1 MSSPNLERLSAI
13 ILSILITFKSTPAPD
28 QAITHHYP
36 LRSLVYSMTLMML
49 SLPPGH
55 HGSTRQQK
63 CPTMPHGRLGSN
75 SWETSSRR
83 SVRAS
88 TLRKVTTQGHQPTG
102 HCTSGQFKLKVSLS
116 IQIQTRFQTP
126 KRQGAGASL
135 HQLKIRAQPNHQL
148 GGSPPALIGP
158 QPVFANCSHMFS
170 YTKLKMAASPYQ
182 CVFETFFP

>member
-1 MSSPNLERLSAI
+1 
-13 ILSILITFKSTPAPD
+13 
-28 QAITHHYP
+28 
-36 LRSLVYSMTLMML
+36 MML
-49 SLPPGH
+49 SLPPSH

-63 CPTMPHGRLGSN
+63 CPTMSHGSLGSN
-75 SWETSSRR
+75 NWKTSSRR
-83 SVRAS
+83 GVRAS
-88 TLRKVTTQGHQPTG
+88 TSRKSTTQGHQHTG

-135 HQLKIRAQPNHQL
+135 CQHAIRSQPNHQL
-148 GGSPPALIGP
+148 GGTPPALIGP

-170 YTKLKMAASPYQ
+170 CAKLKMDASPHQ